1 MKLKKHLFTFMFLF
15 FCCSSTAFAAEDLE
29 TLETQYQESC
39 EELQKIEEKLFIEN
53 KVINNFG
60 RNSKK
65 YLLTE
70 SEKLVVARIERE
82 SVQKRDILQEQS
94 TLLNKKAK
102 ELQKQIEIETRRQN
116 GTLIRD
122 GSFLW
127 PCDSTY
133 ITSEF
138 GEWRGYSHCGLDIAD
153 STGNPVYATKE
164 GRVVAAGYDGGMG
177 YHVIIDHGEGVK
189 SIYMHASQLYVSAG
203 QYVNQGETIMA
214 IGSTGDSTGP
224 HLHFSITING
234 EYVNPRG

>member
-1 MKLKKHLFTFMFLF
+1 MKKHLFTFMFLF

-60 RNSKK
+60 RASKK

-82 SVQKRDILQEQS
+82 SVQKRDALQEQS

>member
-1 MKLKKHLFTFMFLF
+1 MKKHLFTFMFLF

-60 RNSKK
+60 RASKK

-82 SVQKRDILQEQS
+82 SVQKRDALQEQS
-94 TLLNKKAK
+94 TLLSKKAK

-203 QYVNQGETIMA
+203 QYVSQGETIMA

>member
-1 MKLKKHLFTFMFLF
+1 MKKHLFTFMFLF

-60 RNSKK
+60 RASKK

-82 SVQKRDILQEQS
+82 SVQKRDALQEQS

-177 YHVIIDHGEGVK
+177 YYVIIDHGEGVK

>member
-1 MKLKKHLFTFMFLF
+1 MKKHLLTFMLFF
-15 FCCSSTAFAAEDLE
+15 FCCSSPVFAAEDLE
-29 TLETQYQESC
+29 TLETQYEENRQEHQ
-39 EELQKIEEKLFIEN
+39 EIEKELFRERKLAH
-53 KVINNFG
+53 NFDKNLK
-60 RNSKK
+60 R
-65 YLLTE
+65 YLLTDA
-70 SEKLVVARIERE
+70 EKLMVACIESKAQE
-82 SVQKRDILQEQS
+82 NINILEQKSCFLNQEAEKLKQQIDI
-94 TLLNKKAK
+94 
-102 ELQKQIEIETRRQN
+102 ELRRQN

-122 GSFLW
+122 GSFIW

-203 QYVNQGETIMA
+203 QYVSQGETIMA

>member
-1 MKLKKHLFTFMFLF
+1 MKKHLFTFMFLF

-60 RNSKK
+60 RASKK

-82 SVQKRDILQEQS
+82 SVQKRDALQEQS

-203 QYVNQGETIMA
+203 QYVSQGETIMA

>member
-1 MKLKKHLFTFMFLF
+1 MKKHLFTFMFLF

-60 RNSKK
+60 RASKK